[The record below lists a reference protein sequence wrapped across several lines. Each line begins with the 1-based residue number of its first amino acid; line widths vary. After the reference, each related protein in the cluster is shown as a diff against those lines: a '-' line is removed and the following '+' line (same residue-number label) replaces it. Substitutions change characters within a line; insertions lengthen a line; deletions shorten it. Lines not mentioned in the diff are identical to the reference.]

1 MRMKTFSPLLLSLY
15 LACLPAVAKPIVCW
29 TDDKGQRACG
39 DRVPPEYAR
48 KERQVFN
55 ERGMVVDTKPR
66 EKTPEEI
73 ADAERKAQQEREA
86 KRAAEAQAAYDR
98 FLRQTYTSVAEIET
112 ARDSRL
118 AALDARLQLAEKAL
132 SDSEAALTDLR
143 SRSEEDAEDADKL
156 ARQIRAFEA
165 SRDSNGNAVA
175 SLRKEREELAASY
188 RRDIARYR
196 ELTGSAPAPQP

>member
-1 MRMKTFSPLLLSLY
+1 MPMKTFSPLLLSLY
-15 LACLPAVAKPIVCW
+15 LACLPAGAKSIVCW

-48 KERQVFN
+48 KERQVLN

-98 FLRQTYTSVAEIET
+98 FLRQTYTSVADIEQ

-143 SRSEEDAEDADKL
+143 ARSEEDAEDADKL
-156 ARQIRAFEA
+156 ARQIRTFEA

-175 SLRKEREELAASY
+175 SLRKEREELVASY

-196 ELTGSAPAPQP
+196 ELTGGAPAPQP

>member
-1 MRMKTFSPLLLSLY
+1 MGMKVLLSLLLGLY
-15 LACLPAVAKPIVCW
+15 LFCLPVAAKSIVCW

-66 EKTPEEI
+66 EKTLEEI
-73 ADAERKAQQEREA
+73 ADAERKAQEEREA

-98 FLRQTYTSVAEIET
+98 FLRQTYTSVADIET

-143 SRSEEDAEDADKL
+143 SRSAEDSEDADKL
-156 ARQIRAFEA
+156 AKQIRSFEA
-165 SRDSNGNAVA
+165 SRNSNSNAVA
-175 SLRKEREELAASY
+175 SLRKEREELVASY

-196 ELTGSAPAPQP
+196 ELTAGPARQP